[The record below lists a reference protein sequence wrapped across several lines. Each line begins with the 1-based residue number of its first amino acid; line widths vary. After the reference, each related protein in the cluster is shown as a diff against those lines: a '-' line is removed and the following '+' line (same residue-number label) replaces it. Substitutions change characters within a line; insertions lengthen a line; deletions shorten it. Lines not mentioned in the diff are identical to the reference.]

1 MKELRHV
8 LTVPLSLIFKCS
20 FESGLLVEDWKTANV
35 KALFKKGDRCNP
47 SNYRPVSITCVPCKL
62 FEKLVRDRVVSHMT
76 EHDLFSNAQYGFRSL
91 PSCAL
96 QLLDVMEKW
105 TEWLDEGKSFDCIYY
120 DFSKAFDTVPH
131 ARLLAKLKSY
141 GIGGKLLT
149 WIEAFLKDR
158 KQRVIVNSQ
167 HSNWTEVT
175 SGIPQGSVLGPI
187 LFLIYINDIEDS
199 VKSTIRLFADDMKLF
214 STVCSV
220 EDSKQIQKDTDHLSK
235 WSDKW
240 LLKYNIEKCCTLHYG
255 HNNPNVTYHLT
266 NSNGK
271 QEIKNT
277 DREKDLGITFD
288 TDMKFRQH
296 VSDCINKGN
305 QITGLVRR
313 SFLHI
318 KPKSFCKL
326 YKTLIRPHLEY
337 GNIIWHPRFKKDID
351 AIERVQ
357 RRSTKLV
364 SNIRDLSYIERLRTL
379 KLPSLSYRRFRG
391 DMIEVFK
398 LLNKLEDIDYEKFFV
413 LNEQATR
420 SNGRKLKVK
429 QCKKDVRKH
438 FFSLRAI
445 SDWNSLPEYVVSA
458 PSINSFKNQ
467 LDKYMGDTMYTVY
480 PDNGWVKKQ
489 EGVI

>member
-1 MKELRHV
+1 M
-8 LTVPLSLIFKCS
+8 
-20 FESGLLVEDWKTANV
+20 
-35 KALFKKGDRCNP
+35 
-47 SNYRPVSITCVPCKL
+47 
-62 FEKLVRDRVVSHMT
+62 
-76 EHDLFSNAQYGFRSL
+76 
-91 PSCAL
+91 
-96 QLLDVMEKW
+96 
-105 TEWLDEGKSFDCIYY
+105 
-120 DFSKAFDTVPH
+120 
-131 ARLLAKLKSY
+131 
-141 GIGGKLLT
+141 LT

-220 EDSKQIQKDTDHLSK
+220 EDSKQIQKDTDNLSK

-296 VSDCINKGN
+296 ISDCINKGN

-337 GNIIWHPRFKKDID
+337 GNIIWHPRFKNDID

-364 SNIRDLSYIERLRTL
+364 SNIRDLSYIEQLRTL

-398 LLNKLEDIDYEKFFV
+398 LLNKLEDIDYEKFFCV
-413 LNEQATR
+413 E
-420 SNGRKLKVK
+420 
-429 QCKKDVRKH
+429 
-438 FFSLRAI
+438 
-445 SDWNSLPEYVVSA
+445 
-458 PSINSFKNQ
+458 
-467 LDKYMGDTMYTVY
+467 
-480 PDNGWVKKQ
+480 
-489 EGVI
+489 